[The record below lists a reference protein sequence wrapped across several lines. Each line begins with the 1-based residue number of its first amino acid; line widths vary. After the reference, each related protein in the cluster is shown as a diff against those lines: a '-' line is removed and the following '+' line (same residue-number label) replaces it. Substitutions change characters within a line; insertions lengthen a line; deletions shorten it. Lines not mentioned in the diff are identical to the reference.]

1 MARFT
6 AGLLH
11 TAMSNVYTHEWE
23 IFKQY
28 LAMVDRGN
36 IVDQMLSLP
45 GENLVSHSEQS
56 GTSSS
61 ADMVV
66 VGNQG
71 TSSMTPG
78 GGGPGGGGTSAASQS
93 SSATPPK
100 KVYTRCERVH
110 VFQLRSGHNQKL
122 PMLVTLINSFL
133 HYQTSA
139 HLSANVSFSQ
149 HLHAVVAHFASLGP
163 VARQYLLKMHTLSR
177 LLRILLSYNSSATL
191 PREQIN
197 EDTIMQ

>member
-23 IFKQY
+23 NFKQY
-28 LAMVDRGN
+28 TAMVDRGN
-36 IVDQMLSLP
+36 IVDQILALP
-45 GENLVSHSEQS
+45 GENLVAHSEQS
-56 GTSSS
+56 GTNSS
-61 ADMVV
+61 ADM

-71 TSSMTPG
+71 TSMTPG
-78 GGGPGGGGTSAASQS
+78 GGPGTASQS

-133 HYQTSA
+133 HYQTSE
-139 HLSANVSFSQ
+139 HLSQNVSFSQ
-149 HLHAVVAHFASLGP
+149 HLHAVVAHFASLG
-163 VARQYLLKMHTLSR
+163 Q
-177 LLRILLSYNSSATL
+177 
-191 PREQIN
+191 
-197 EDTIMQ
+197 